1 MIGRPRALWAGFRFV
16 PLPASEL
23 VEVGGSMDLRRPG
36 GKDLLKANLDAF
48 KPDA

>member
-1 MIGRPRALWAGFRFV
+1 MLWAGFRFV

-23 VEVGGSMDLRRPG
+23 VEVGGSMDLQRPG
-36 GKDLLKANLDAF
+36 GKDRLKAILDAF